1 MRLEVIKEI
10 YKKKAEERE
19 QLRLKTIKDTFEA
32 IKRLAEVAFFQEAYI
47 FGSVTEPY
55 QFGESSDIDI
65 AFKKLDRDRL
75 FFAVSF
81 LSRWLG
87 RDVNIVHLEN
97 IHFKE
102 RILKDGMRWKEE

>member
-1 MRLEVIKEI
+1 MSLEVIKEI

-19 QLRLKTIKDTFEA
+19 RLRLKTIKDTFEA
-32 IKRLAEVAFFQEAYI
+32 IKRLAEVASFQEAYI

-65 AFKKLDRDRL
+65 AFKGLDRDRL

-81 LSRWLG
+81 LSRCLG
-87 RDVNIVHLEN
+87 RDVNIVHIEN

-102 RILKDGMRWKEE
+102 KILKDGMRWKKE